1 MDILLTQMAGVEVT
15 ENFLNKYPDVNTIFT
30 NGDQEGCQ
38 QTKSVIGRDRQ
49 MIKTRRR

>member
-1 MDILLTQMAGVEVT
+1 MDILLTQMVGVEVA

-38 QTKSVIGRDRQ
+38 QTKSVTERDRQ

>member
-1 MDILLTQMAGVEVT
+1 MDILLTQMVGVEVA
-15 ENFLNKYPDVNTIFT
+15 ENFLNKYSDVNTIFT

-38 QTKSVIGRDRQ
+38 QTKSVIGRDSK